1 MPEFIRV
8 KDKTTGHEYSI
19 REHLFDSAAHEKSDK
34 SAYGHDGDIAPPKF
48 RTTVA
53 KAAVQKS
60 VTQAAPSGQQADPK
74 KES

>member
-1 MPEFIRV
+1 MAYIRV

-19 REHLFDSAAHEKSDK
+19 HEHLFNGDAHEKSDK
-34 SAYGHDGDIAPPKF
+34 PAIGRNGDVAPPKF

-53 KAAVQKS
+53 KAAAAKPA
-60 VTQAAPSGQQADPK
+60 TPAAPSGQQADPK